1 MVKNGNEGLKI
12 KEQIKVADNKVDDK
26 CEKCSGT
33 GSNHKTGEKC
43 DHCRGKG
50 YYS

>member
-12 KEQIKVADNKVDDK
+12 KEQIKVADKVEDK
-26 CEKCSGT
+26 CENCGGT
-33 GSNHKTGEKC
+33 GTIIKTGDKC

-50 YYS
+50 HYS

>member
-1 MVKNGNEGLKI
+1 MVKLGNEDQKI

-26 CEKCSGT
+26 CENCNGAGT
-33 GSNHKTGEKC
+33 IVKTGDKC

-50 YYS
+50 HYS